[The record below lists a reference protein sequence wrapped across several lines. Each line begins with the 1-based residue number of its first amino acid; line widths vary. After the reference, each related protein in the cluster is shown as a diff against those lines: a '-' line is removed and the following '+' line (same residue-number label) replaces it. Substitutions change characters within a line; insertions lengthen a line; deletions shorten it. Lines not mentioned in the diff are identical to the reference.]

1 LANTYPTCRQGL
13 TTCFAAE
20 FAESF
25 GAVVSGEKIGA
36 SLHCAYDNGCGCS
49 DMAVVAFVQND
60 QSFTCFISI
69 Y

>member
-1 LANTYPTCRQGL
+1 V
-13 TTCFAAE
+13 E
-20 FAESF
+20 FAVSF

-36 SLHCAYDNGCGCS
+36 SLHCADDDGCGCS

-69 Y
+69 